1 MKLNVSDRS
10 RRLLRYARTMDLSQG
25 AVVDVVEAEVGALVE
40 AQLTRVDEGEA
51 VRPEVE
57 AELECIRDHQGVEA
71 GEVEAEVNT
80 VEAEEDDDLQN
91 LTEIIAILGTC
102 G

>member
-57 AELECIRDHQGVEA
+57 AELECIRDHQGVES
-71 GEVEAEVNT
+71 GEVEAEVDT

>member
-71 GEVEAEVNT
+71 GEVEAEVDT

-91 LTEIIAILGTC
+91 LAEIIAILGTC